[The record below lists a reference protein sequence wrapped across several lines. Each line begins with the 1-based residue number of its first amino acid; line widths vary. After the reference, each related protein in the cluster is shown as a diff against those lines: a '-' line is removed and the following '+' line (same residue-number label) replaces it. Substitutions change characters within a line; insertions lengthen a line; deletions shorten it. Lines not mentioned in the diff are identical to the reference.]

1 MTPIVVAT
9 RSAHKLR
16 EIRDILG
23 DLPGYALLDLN
34 QAGIPEATE
43 EEGIEIFETFAENA
57 LAKARYFAA
66 RTDSIVLADDSGLC
80 VDALGGAPGVRSK
93 RFSGQSHLHG
103 DELDRANSEFLLR
116 SLRDV
121 PEPERTGHYT
131 CAAALI
137 VPNGGEAVFLGT
149 CDGCILLEP
158 RGTGGFGY
166 DPLFYIPAEHATFG
180 ELPASRKH
188 ELSHRARAMAQVAD
202 VLRDR
207 ARPDDGLGDPA
218 RGQG

>member
-1 MTPIVVAT
+1 MTRVVVAT

-16 EIRDILG
+16 EIREILG
-23 DLPGYALLDLN
+23 DLPGYELLDLS
-34 QAGIPEATE
+34 QAGIPETPE

-66 RTDSIVLADDSGLC
+66 RTGSVVLADDSGLC

-93 RFSGQSHLHG
+93 RFSGQSHLSG
-103 DELDRANSEFLLR
+103 DELDRANCEHLLR
-116 SLRDV
+116 SLREV
-121 PEPERTGHYT
+121 PEPERTGHYM

-137 VPNGGEAVFLGT
+137 APGGGEAVFLGS

-166 DPLFYIPAEHATFG
+166 DPLFYIPAEQATFG

-188 ELSHRARAMAQVAD
+188 EISHRARAMTQVAD
-202 VLRDR
+202 VLRGR
-207 ARPDDGLGDPA
+207 AGADPDPA
-218 RGQG
+218 DTRRGRG